1 MSETNKGVLVD
12 PYTKTISNVQVGDF
26 KDIQKHLQCSVFC
39 SGGYDEGG
47 DAIYVNDEGLYTES
61 MFWYA
66 PDVYPDPYAGRVL
79 FLGIDA
85 GGNSKDAWLDAEDVA
100 NFDAKFMTREEVEGM
115 YSQWSQYYG

>member
-1 MSETNKGVLVD
+1 MKGVLVD
-12 PYTKTISNVQVGDF
+12 PYKKEIKNVEVEDWR
-26 KDIQKHLQCSVFC
+26 DIRRLLQCEVFS

-79 FLGIDA
+79 FLGINRA
-85 GGNSKDAWLDAEDVA
+85 NGESQDAWLDAEDVA
-100 NFDAKFMTREEVEGM
+100 DYDAKFMTRDEVEGM
-115 YSQWSQYYG
+115 YSQWSQSYG

>member
-1 MSETNKGVLVD
+1 MKGVLVD
-12 PYTKTISNVQVGDF
+12 PYLKTIENVEVNDY
-26 KDIQKHLQCSVFC
+26 KDISKYLQCDMFC

-47 DAIYVNDEGLYTES
+47 DAIYVNDEGLYTETAFVY
-61 MFWYA
+61 M

-100 NFDAKFMTREEVEGM
+100 DIDHKFMSREDVSRMVYHG
-115 YSQWSQYYG
+115 

>member
-1 MSETNKGVLVD
+1 MKGVLVD
-12 PYTKTISNVQVGDF
+12 PYTRTIENVEVGDYT
-26 KDIQKHLQCSVFC
+26 DIQKLLQCRFFC

-47 DAIYVNDEGLYTES
+47 DAIYVNDEGLYEEN

-66 PDVYPDPYAGRVL
+66 PDVYPYPYAGRVL

-100 NFDAKFMTREEVEGM
+100 DIDHKFMSRDEVAVMGDLH
-115 YSQWSQYYG
+115 

>member
-1 MSETNKGVLVD
+1 MKGVLVD
-12 PYTKTISNVQVGDF
+12 PYLKTIENVEVNDY
-26 KDIQKHLQCSVFC
+26 KDISKHLQCDMFC

-47 DAIYVNDEGLYTES
+47 DAIYVNDEGLYTETAFVY
-61 MFWYA
+61 M

-100 NFDAKFMTREEVEGM
+100 DIDHKFMSREDVSRMVYHG
-115 YSQWSQYYG
+115 